1 MSRADSGSARVP
13 VVPPLGVRMP
23 RGWRRIGIAVVT
35 LGLLQATLPQASAHW
50 ALHQQL
56 IEVSAQLAEHPED
69 FDLLLRRGE
78 LQRLHGSWTES
89 RADFEK
95 ARTLRP
101 NDLEPVFRLGRLELD
116 AENPGGAAQW
126 LGRMLEKKPHHIEA
140 ALLMGRAQAKLGRN
154 EAAVESFSTAIHWS
168 RQPRPEWLLER
179 SKAILATGHKP
190 NDGDTLKRA
199 TASLDEGLELIGPV
213 PTLQLAAIELDL
225 RAGLVD
231 AALKRLDTIRAFSER
246 KETWWFRRGLIL
258 EEAGRPR
265 EALQAFEA
273 TLAAIESLPDRQQR
287 TLAMVQLRKDLDPHL
302 SRLRAASDSASKP

>member
-35 LGLLQATLPQASAHW
+35 LGLLQATLPQASAHG

-101 NDLEPVFRLGRLELD
+101 NDLEPVFRLGRQELD

-168 RQPRPEWLLER
+168 RQPRPEWFLER